1 MGRFADR
8 GAYAPVINRVLAKI
22 IKLMRNAILI
32 FAAIMLL
39 DGCRSAYMSVLPRYT
54 PRMEKG
60 VYPKMPPVER
70 RTFYLYE
77 IYVYNPA
84 SHAHYI
90 RGVSDCPVVVKG
102 EGLANTKEF
111 DKRFYQKA
119 YFVPIIYFGHSS
131 MYSEHLDD
139 AEIVNMMS
147 RADWMYIESE
157 IYDKF
162 QESDINLRD
171 GSTLKVKCC
180 IIDGF
185 FWKRKSSRMGV
196 SSLDYLSIYRDIKV
210 NRTSYVIKSL
220 ISAKRPK

>member
-1 MGRFADR
+1 
-8 GAYAPVINRVLAKI
+8 
-22 IKLMRNAILI
+22 MRNNLVLI

-39 DGCRSAYMSVLPRYT
+39 DGCRSAYMSVLPKNLSRK
-54 PRMEKG
+54 EKG
-60 VYPKMPPVER
+60 GYPKMPPVER
-70 RTFYLYE
+70 HTFYLYN

-90 RGVSDCPVVVKG
+90 RGVSDSPVVVKG
-102 EGLANTKEF
+102 GGLTNTEEF
-111 DKRFYQKA
+111 AKRFYQKA
-119 YFVPIIYFGHSS
+119 YFVPAVNSGHSS
-131 MYSEHLDD
+131 MYSEHLDNT
-139 AEIVNMMS
+139 EIEEI
-147 RADWMYIESE
+147 ALGGDWMYIESE

-180 IIDGF
+180 IVDGI
-185 FWKRKSSRMGV
+185 FWKRKSSRRIGL
-196 SSLDYLSIYRDIKV
+196 SSLDYLSICRDIKI

>member
-1 MGRFADR
+1 MK
-8 GAYAPVINRVLAKI
+8 NNL
-22 IKLMRNAILI
+22 ILL
-32 FAAIMLL
+32 FTAIMLL
-39 DGCRSAYMSVLPRYT
+39 DGCRSAYMSVLPWRT

-70 RTFYLYE
+70 HTFYLYN

-102 EGLANTKEF
+102 CGLANTEEF
-111 DKRFYQKA
+111 AKRFYQKA
-119 YFVPIIYFGHSS
+119 YFVPAVNSGHSS
-131 MYSEHLDD
+131 MYSEYLDNT
-139 AEIVNMMS
+139 EIEDIALG
-147 RADWMYIESE
+147 ADWMYIESE

-162 QESDINLRD
+162 QESEINLKD

-185 FWKRKSSRMGV
+185 FWKRKSSIRIGV
-196 SSLDYLSIYRDIKV
+196 SSLDYLSIYRDIKI

>member
-1 MGRFADR
+1 
-8 GAYAPVINRVLAKI
+8 
-22 IKLMRNAILI
+22 
-32 FAAIMLL
+32 MLL
-39 DGCRSAYMSVLPRYT
+39 DGCRSAYMSVLPWRT

-70 RTFYLYE
+70 HTFYLYN

-102 EGLANTKEF
+102 CGLANTEEF
-111 DKRFYQKA
+111 AKRFYQKA
-119 YFVPIIYFGHSS
+119 YFVPAVNSGHSS
-131 MYSEHLDD
+131 MYSEYLDNT
-139 AEIVNMMS
+139 EIEDIALG
-147 RADWMYIESE
+147 ADWMYIESE

-162 QESDINLRD
+162 QESEINLKD

-185 FWKRKSSRMGV
+185 FWKRKSSIRIGV
-196 SSLDYLSIYRDIKV
+196 SSLDYLSIYRDIKI

>member
-1 MGRFADR
+1 
-8 GAYAPVINRVLAKI
+8 
-22 IKLMRNAILI
+22 MRNCLVLI

-39 DGCRSAYMSVLPRYT
+39 DGCRSLYMTTLPKYP

-70 RTFYLYE
+70 RTFYLYD

-90 RGVSDCPVVVKG
+90 RGVSGCPVVVKG
-102 EGLANTKEF
+102 CGLANAEEF
-111 DKRFYQKA
+111 AKRFYQKA
-119 YFVPIIYFGHSS
+119 YFIPSIISGHSS
-131 MYSEHLDD
+131 MYSEHLDN
-139 AEIVNMMS
+139 AEIENIMLG
-147 RADWMYIESE
+147 ADWMYIESE

-162 QESDINLRD
+162 QESDINLKD
-171 GSTLKVKCC
+171 GSILKVKCC

-196 SSLDYLSIYRDIKV
+196 SSLDYLHNHRDIKI